1 MPLVIPF
8 ILAVVA
14 WRTFGKKY
22 LGPALVEA
30 QKINEST
37 KVNFLDN
44 EADVKSSIN
53 VTQKYTGPEKGT
65 VQIGKFRIGI
75 IPLVIVALLLI
86 KKLNK

>member
-14 WRTFGKKY
+14 WRTFGKNV

-30 QKINEST
+30 QKINESS
-37 KVNFLDN
+37 KVTFLDN
-44 EADVKSSIN
+44 EGDIISSEAL
-53 VTQKYTGPEKGT
+53 TEKYTGPKKGT

-75 IPLVIVALLLI
+75 IPLIIVAILLI
-86 KKLNK
+86 KKLKK

>member
-14 WRTFGKKY
+14 WRTFGKNV

-37 KVNFLDN
+37 KISFLDN
-44 EADVKSSIN
+44 EGDIKSSEAI
-53 VTQKYTGPEKGT
+53 TEKYTGPQKGT

-75 IPLVIVALLLI
+75 IPLIIVALLLI
-86 KKLNK
+86 KKVKK

>member
-8 ILAVVA
+8 IIAVTA

-22 LGPALVEA
+22 LGPTLVAA

-37 KVNFLDN
+37 KVNFLDT
-44 EADVKSSIN
+44 EGDVKSAEAI
-53 VTQKYTGPEKGT
+53 TQKYTGSKKGT

-75 IPLVIVALLLI
+75 VPLIIVALLLI
-86 KKLNK
+86 KNYKK

>member
-14 WRTFGKKY
+14 WRSFGKKY
-22 LGPALVEA
+22 LGPVLVEA

-37 KVNFLDN
+37 KVDFLDN
-44 EADVKSSIN
+44 EADVKSSLN
-53 VTQKYTGPEKGT
+53 VTQKFTGPKKGT

-75 IPLVIVALLLI
+75 IPLIIVVLLLI
-86 KKLNK
+86 NKYKK

>member
-14 WRTFGKKY
+14 WRTFGRNV

-44 EADVKSSIN
+44 EGDIKSSEAI
-53 VTQKYTGPEKGT
+53 TEKYTGPKKGT

-86 KKLNK
+86 KKVKK

>member
-1 MPLVIPF
+1 MPLAIPF

-22 LGPALVEA
+22 LGPALVA
-30 QKINEST
+30 GQKINEST

-44 EADVKSSIN
+44 EGDIKSSEAI
-53 VTQKYTGPEKGT
+53 TEKYTGPKKGT

-86 KKLNK
+86 KKIKK

>member
-37 KVNFLDN
+37 KVSFLDN
-44 EADVKSSIN
+44 EADVKSGVN
-53 VTQKYTGPEKGT
+53 VTEKYTGPKKGT

-75 IPLVIVALLLI
+75 IPLIIVALLLI
-86 KKLNK
+86 KKFK

>member
-14 WRTFGKKY
+14 WRTFGKNV

-30 QKINEST
+30 QKINESS
-37 KVNFLDN
+37 KVTFLDT
-44 EADVKSSIN
+44 EGDIKSSEAL
-53 VTQKYTGPEKGT
+53 TEKYTGPKKGT

-75 IPLVIVALLLI
+75 IPLIIVVLLLI
-86 KKLNK
+86 KKVKK

>member
-14 WRTFGKKY
+14 WRSFGKKY
-22 LGPALVEA
+22 LGPVLVEA

-37 KVNFLDN
+37 KVDFLDN
-44 EADVKSSIN
+44 EADVKSSLN
-53 VTQKYTGPEKGT
+53 VTQKYTGPKKGT

-75 IPLVIVALLLI
+75 IPLIIVVMLLI
-86 KKLNK
+86 KKYKK

>member
-1 MPLVIPF
+1 MPFVIPF

-22 LGPALVEA
+22 LGPVLVEA

-37 KVNFLDN
+37 KVDFLDN
-44 EADVKSSIN
+44 EADVKSSLN
-53 VTQKYTGPEKGT
+53 VTQKYTGPKKGT

-75 IPLVIVALLLI
+75 IPLIIVVTLLI
-86 KKLNK
+86 KNFKK